1 MNLLR
6 GDGPV
11 LRIGHR
17 GAAALAPANTIQAV
31 EAALAQGVDIVELD
45 VFGRPDRTLVL
56 GHSRKELG
64 EEPVTLEDV
73 FAFLAEN
80 APETGLLADVKG
92 AGWEQ
97 GLVEALRRHGLVERT
112 VASTSDV
119 GSLQV
124 FRRIEPRLARSRTY
138 PRGRLFLAG
147 GRTSIPVGG
156 PVLAAMRLLLPYRV
170 AGFVEE
176 VDGLGGD
183 AQAQRGVARGRRALS
198 RARGRSARLDGQRP
212 RPFPPAGRPR
222 GRRRHLRRSPYFPGV
237 MRATLQA

>member
-6 GDGPV
+6 RDGPV

-17 GAAALAPANTIQAV
+17 GAAALAPPNTIAAV
-31 EAALAQGVDIVELD
+31 EAALAHGVDMIELD
-45 VFGRPDRTLVL
+45 VFGRPDKTLVL
-56 GHSRKELG
+56 GHSRRELG

-80 APETGLLADVKG
+80 APETGLLADEKG

-124 FRRIEPRLARSRTY
+124 LRRIEPGLARSRTY
-138 PRGRLFLAG
+138 PRGKLFFG
-147 GRTSIPVGG
+147 TRRTFVPVSG
-156 PVLAAMRLLLPYRV
+156 PVLAAMRLSLPYRV
-170 AGFVEE
+170 AGLVEE
-176 VDGLGGD
+176 VEASAVTLKHNVVSSDVVERCHEL
-183 AQAQRGVARGRRALS
+183 GVAVLVWTVND
-198 RARGRSARLDGQRP
+198 RSIFRRLDALGVDGVISDDP
-212 RPFPPAGRPR
+212 RIFQG
-222 GRRRHLRRSPYFPGV
+222 
-237 MRATLQA
+237 

>member
-1 MNLLR
+1 VSLLR

-17 GAAALAPANTIQAV
+17 GAAALAPPNTIAAV
-31 EAALAQGVDIVELD
+31 EAALAHGVDMIELD

-56 GHSRKELG
+56 GHSRRELG

-119 GSLQV
+119 GSLLV
-124 FRRIEPRLARSRTY
+124 FRRIEPHLARSRTY
-138 PRGRLFLAG
+138 PRGRLFL
-147 GRTSIPVGG
+147 GRRRTFVPVGG
-156 PVLAAMRLLLPYRV
+156 PILVAMRLSLPYRI
-170 AGFVEE
+170 AGLVEE
-176 VDGLGGD
+176 VEASAVTLKHHVVSSDVVERCHEL
-183 AQAQRGVARGRRALS
+183 GVAVLVWTVNDRALF
-198 RARGRSARLDGQRP
+198 RRLDALGVDGVISDDP
-212 RPFPPAGRPR
+212 RIFQG
-222 GRRRHLRRSPYFPGV
+222 
-237 MRATLQA
+237 